1 MWQAGFEYIN
11 TLCFALYCFQL
22 NYLQKERR
30 KFQSRQR
37 KKKKILNEL
46 DTQARENIINND

>member
-46 DTQARENIINND
+46 DTLARENIINND